1 MNKTAILALLTIL
14 TLLVACAPKVAM
26 PASPEAAPAAS
37 EEPPAPEAAPAEP
50 AAPVENTSAAPAAVP
65 SNDPVIVG
73 KLTAEQ
79 RAELSNQLATVAATA
94 DMLGHSIADLQVYAQ
109 KSNQALVAPTNQF
122 KKLFDDGA
130 VMLATIQGQA
140 AAGDEQVDENTV
152 KFREQLDG
160 MVVMVSNIENVAALS
175 TDETLLTMLDSITE
189 DVGQMEQD
197 YKFGYIAALEQFT
210 NADLESNPYY
220 SPIEASTDTALMQG
234 YNVQKSD
241 LDAVEAAAQASMFAP
256 EGQQPTQ

>member
-14 TLLVACAPKVAM
+14 TLLVACAPKVAT
-26 PASPEAAPAAS
+26 PAASEAAPAAS
-37 EEPPAPEAAPAEP
+37 EEPPVPEAAPAEP
-50 AAPVENTSAAPAAVP
+50 AAPAENVSAAPAAVA
-65 SNDPVIVG
+65 SDDPVIAG

-94 DMLGHSIADLQVYAQ
+94 DLLGHSLADLQVYAQ
-109 KSNQALVAPTNQF
+109 KSNQALVSPTKQL
-122 KKLFDDGA
+122 KQLFDESA

-140 AAGDEQVDENTV
+140 AAGDESVDENTV
-152 KFREQLDG
+152 KLREQLDG
-160 MVVMVSNIENVAALS
+160 MVVLVSNIENVAMES
-175 TDETLLTMLDSITE
+175 TDESLLSMLDGIAE

-210 NADLESNPYY
+210 SADLETNPYY
-220 SPIEASTDTALMQG
+220 APIETNTDTALAQG

-241 LDAVEAAAQASMFAP
+241 LDAVEAASQASMFAP
-256 EGQQPTQ
+256 EGPTQ